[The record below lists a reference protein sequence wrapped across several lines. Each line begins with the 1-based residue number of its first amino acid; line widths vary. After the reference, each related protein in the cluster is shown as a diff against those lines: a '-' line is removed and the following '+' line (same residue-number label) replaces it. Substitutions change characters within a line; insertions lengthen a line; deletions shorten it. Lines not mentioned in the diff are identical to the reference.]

1 MARLNVPVDASE
13 TLRRAFGTD
22 LDRAVLEALAI
33 EGYRTAKLTA
43 GEVARVLG
51 LETSIAAQKW
61 LAQRGVEPNYGADDF
76 KADIEDLSKHFPELT
91 G

>member
-22 LDRAVLEALAI
+22 LDRAALEALAI
-33 EGYRTAKLTA
+33 EGYRTARLTA

-51 LETSIAAQKW
+51 LETSIAAQTW
-61 LAQRGVEPNYGADDF
+61 LAQRGVEPNYDADDF
-76 KADIEDLSKHFPELT
+76 KADIDDLSKHFPELK